1 MRTHFASQW
10 ELLAVRSPQVPPTNF
25 QVLAEQVEDILDG
38 PMRHAIAATL
48 SNRPSAHEALG
59 GLRHLMRSHVWTAQG
74 QSVPLTT
81 GIAAADGTTR
91 REGFHALNDWDG
103 IADHVNREII
113 PVDVLDFVRAA
124 RRDAPT
130 SPVVLGL
137 LIDYYFFHVLSLMAL
152 RIWDEEDPA
161 AALDTVGRLLDLLQ
175 GPDGSRQPF
184 VHDAATLILIATSHY
199 EPNESGYDLLLTRVR
214 LLPESHRL
222 AIALGHAASLGAH
235 LRFGFL
241 ATYGRRT
248 TDMRDDNV
256 ADYPWLHW
264 ALSEVITALTNMTS
278 EERASPRGLQ
288 LTEALL
294 GGLSADT
301 AEVLAHGDVATR
313 VLPLLPELRPRFE
326 ALAPTPAAY
335 SPISWFFNFSHNVIK
350 GTIIDACFREEAW
363 TVSYSDLLTG
373 PHGGHSPL
381 PSREALAR
389 TLMEYARRSPQRI
402 RGELLPVIVYDVDAG
417 RACHAATL
425 AALPHPT

>member
-1 MRTHFASQW
+1 M
-10 ELLAVRSPQVPPTNF
+10 PPTSF
-25 QVLAEQVEDILDG
+25 QILAEQVEDILDG
-38 PMRHAIAATL
+38 PMRREIAATL

-103 IADHVNREII
+103 VADHVNKDII

-130 SPVVLGL
+130 SPLVLGL

-161 AALDTVGRLLDLLQ
+161 SALDTVGRLLDLLQ
-175 GPDGSRQPF
+175 GPDGSGQPF
-184 VHDAATLILIATSHY
+184 VQDAATLILIATSHY

-214 LLPESHRL
+214 LLPQSHRL
-222 AIALGHAASLGAH
+222 AIAIGHAASLGAH

-241 ATYGRRT
+241 ATYGRQT
-248 TDMRDDNV
+248 SEMRDDNV

-264 ALSEVITALTNMTS
+264 ALSEVIQALTDMTTG
-278 EERASPRGLQ
+278 ERASPRGLQ
-288 LTEALL
+288 ITEALL

-301 AEVLAHGDVATR
+301 TAALARDDFANR
-313 VLPLLPELRPRFE
+313 IRPLLAELRPRFE
-326 ALAPTPAAY
+326 ALVPTPDVY
-335 SPISWFFNFSHNVIK
+335 SPLAWFFNFSHNVIK
-350 GTIIDACFREEAW
+350 GTIIDACFREDAW

-373 PHGGHSPL
+373 AHGGHSPL

-417 RACHAATL
+417 RACHAATMV
-425 AALPHPT
+425 ALPCPT